1 MNKTEF
7 INAVNTGKANKL
19 MSAETD
25 ASLAPFKESPIS
37 FDLELI
43 SSTKTLKSKGI

>member
-7 INAVNTGKANKL
+7 INAVNTVKVNRL

>member
-1 MNKTEF
+1 MNKTGF
-7 INAVNTGKANKL
+7 INAVNTVKANRL

-25 ASLAPFKESPIS
+25 ASLTPFKESPIS